1 MNATHRYHNTT
12 PRVENIVCDDIH
24 KIDLICR
31 KKNILALFGAQSF
44 FQKCIKGMDK
54 IQIYNEEGIRTCLK
68 EYMEQV
74 FHSLQGPDYPN
85 IYKIV
90 ECIQRN
96 QIHDYDIHVIESML
110 SSYFYEYKIKDIWT
124 HMIHITIEDHDYF
137 MRFLI
142 AISSKYRFQYNTI
155 EEIAHR
161 FFEFMDN
168 EKRRQPDTQRIRLP
182 IHIMD
187 DIFEYLPVFDYFYE
201 EQDLMHFTSHILH
214 NPEGFI
220 LENDEECKIELDYI
234 HTHSR
239 ETCLSPVE
247 RFVAPSP
254 QMMMIQQN
262 YPTMITQRNEF
273 IPLQGE
279 DIQKQQQE
287 VSKYIQDSIK
297 FISLITTNR
306 EMFHTIETQLLLI
319 QQQSFDRF
327 EQLPVVK
334 EHVIQYLKTYF

>member
-96 QIHDYDIHVIESML
+96 QIRDYDIHVIESML

-155 EEIAHR
+155 ELIANR
-161 FFEFMDN
+161 FFEYIEN
-168 EKRRQPDTQRIRLP
+168 QKSRGNSSQRIRLP
-182 IHIMD
+182 IHLMD

-201 EQDLMHFTSHILH
+201 VQDEIQHFTSQIIIDD
-214 NPEGFI
+214 E
-220 LENDEECKIELDYI
+220 EECKIESHDDNPMI
-234 HTHSR
+234 R
-239 ETCLSPVE
+239 PQVCLSPVE

-254 QMMMIQQN
+254 QMMFIQQN
-262 YPTMITQRNEF
+262 YSTLTVQRNAFVPLQMEEIETQR
-273 IPLQGE
+273 L
-279 DIQKQQQE
+279 E
-287 VSKYIQDSIK
+287 VSKYIQDCIK
-297 FISLITTNR
+297 LISLICNNEEVFR
-306 EMFHTIETQLLLI
+306 KIESQFLLI
-319 QQQSFDRF
+319 QQESFDKF
-327 EQLPVVK
+327 ENLSTVK
-334 EHVIQYLKTYF
+334 QHVNHFLKSYL